1 MCLTLSFSTEFAQW
15 RTHTTAL
22 LQPVLTLLSSLTSW
36 QWLCFPTLYR
46 ALLKCPSAK
55 SAFLSTPPR
64 IALQPSAFSCP
75 LLVRMLRIIIVINM
89 LYFLIVS
96 NYLTLYQILICYKGL
111 LVSPL
116 EYKEYKLHITT
127 HILSLYKRESHLF
140 YPLSEERDH
149 THIMQA
155 DDAPCWC
162 PSHQKVTIF
171 LAAWVPNPCTAWS
184 NIQLVSW
191 VISAFLQ
198 LKV

>member
-1 MCLTLSFSTEFAQW
+1 MCLTLSFSAEFAQW

-75 LLVRMLRIIIVINM
+75 LLVKMLLIIIVINM

-116 EYKEYKLHITT
+116 EHKEYKLHITT

-140 YPLSEERDH
+140 LSSLRRERPH
-149 THIMQA
+149 AHYA
-155 DDAPCWC
+155 GRWC
-162 PSHQKVTIF
+162 PM
-171 LAAWVPNPCTAWS
+171 
-184 NIQLVSW
+184 LVSLP
-191 VISAFLQ
+191 SESNNLPGSLSPQ
-198 LKV
+198 PLHSLE